1 MVLHRTVIVS
11 KVKVFL
17 KPLKIVIFT
26 GRCSRVSKETWS
38 SACQCRRQAA
48 AAEGRVT
55 KRWIKKLPKNYKDN
69 FHNNERRY
77 GLLFKNFTLGDLSLN
92 ITSTSL
98 KNRPNDNT
106 TFPNHVTLAAG
117 DDDDNIGRYKN
128 ELDQCED

>member
-1 MVLHRTVIVS
+1 M
-11 KVKVFL
+11 
-17 KPLKIVIFT
+17 
-26 GRCSRVSKETWS
+26 
-38 SACQCRRQAA
+38 
-48 AAEGRVT
+48 T

-77 GLLFKNFTLGDLSLN
+77 GLLFNNFTLGDLSLN